1 MQINCKNQLNL
12 SFILGVPPVMQ
23 GGRRNWTL
31 TPVRQPARSADVGG
45 EDRPSAQL
53 QGTPDDD
60 NAGQLYALGG
70 VE

>member
-1 MQINCKNQLNL
+1 MAD
-12 SFILGVPPVMQ
+12 VDA
-23 GGRRNWTL
+23 RRCARGS
-31 TPVRQPARSADVGG
+31 VRQPARPADVGG

>member
-1 MQINCKNQLNL
+1 MADADARLCAR
-12 SFILGVPPVMQ
+12 G
-23 GGRRNWTL
+23 
-31 TPVRQPARSADVGG
+31 PVRQPARFADVGG

-60 NAGQLYALGG
+60 NAGQFHALDG